1 MTRLQESAGT
11 PERPRRTRWTE
22 GVAGPLGR
30 WSVCCAAALLMV
42 GCVALDDATMSPEQQ
57 AAEQPQRVTTEG
69 AKDEFPNL
77 SEVPSGP
84 QPHTPPEARDQ
95 MVAELSADRDNAT
108 FTEVPPLET
117 AASADPFANSLIISS
132 GSVTRGDQVA
142 ALEPQ
147 SSAGDSGQLAAII
160 FFSHGSVDLDGND
173 RDVLRD
179 LVTLHQQ
186 RGGSLR
192 VVGHASSRTRNATPD
207 EHQVANFEM
216 SLKRADAVSAELRRL
231 GVSGAALKTE
241 ARSDAEPVYH
251 EFMPS
256 GEAGNRRVEIFLE
269 N

>member
-1 MTRLQESAGT
+1 MARLQKTGGM
-11 PERPRRTRWTE
+11 PVRP
-22 GVAGPLGR
+22 GPLR
-30 WSVCCAAALLMV
+30 WARGFAGFAAALALA
-42 GCVALDDATMSPEQQ
+42 GCAALDDVTKSPEAL
-57 AAEQPQRVTTEG
+57 AAEQPQRVTPSDGEE
-69 AKDEFPNL
+69 EFPSL
-77 SEVPSGP
+77 SEVPREP
-84 QPHTPPEARDQ
+84 QPYSSPEDRQ
-95 MVAELSADRDNAT
+95 QRVAELSADRDSAT
-108 FTEVPPLET
+108 FTEVLPLET

-132 GSVTRGDQVA
+132 GSVTRGSQVA

-147 SSAGDSGQLAAII
+147 SSASDAGQLAAII

-192 VVGHASSRTRNATPD
+192 VVGHASSRTRNTTPD

-216 SLKRADAVSAELRRL
+216 SLKRADAVSEELQRL
-231 GVSGAALKTE
+231 GVSAAALKTE

-269 N
+269 K

>member
-1 MTRLQESAGT
+1 MTRLQETGGMLLRPSPLRWAKGFAGFAL
-11 PERPRRTRWTE
+11 
-22 GVAGPLGR
+22 VALALGG
-30 WSVCCAAALLMV
+30 CA
-42 GCVALDDATMSPEQQ
+42 ALDDATKSPEAL
-57 AAEQPQRVTTEG
+57 AAEQPQRVTTTG
-69 AKDEFPNL
+69 AKDEFPSL
-77 SEVPSGP
+77 SEVPREP
-84 QPHTPPEARDQ
+84 QPYSSPEDRQ
-95 MVAELSADRDNAT
+95 QRVAELSADRDSAT

-132 GSVTRGDQVA
+132 GSVTRGSQVA

-147 SSAGDSGQLAAII
+147 SSASDAGQLAAII

-192 VVGHASSRTRNATPD
+192 VVGHASSRTRNTTPD

-216 SLKRADAVSAELRRL
+216 SLKRADAVSAELQRL
-231 GVSGAALKTE
+231 GVSAAALKTE

-269 N
+269 K